1 MCYCWFLILW
11 LLTFAL
17 YFEIL
22 LCCVYGLCL
31 VIQSC
36 LTLCN
41 PMDWAHQAPLS
52 IRILQARNQ
61 SGLPCPPP
69 GYFTNPGIEPRSPAL
84 PMDSLPPMP
93 PGKPMLGDYIFA
105 IVISSSGI
113 NSLLIMQFPTVS
125 FNSLYFTVY
134 FGWYEYCF
142 SSFLLISIFMAFFL
156 LSPQFQSAYAP
167 RSKVDLLLTLIYS
180 CCFCIHPASLC
191 LWLKH
196 INSLLCV

>member
-11 LLTFAL
+11 LLAFAL

-22 LCCVYGLCL
+22 LCWVSILCL

-41 PMDWAHQAPLS
+41 PMDWAHHAPLS

-61 SGLPCPPP
+61 SGLPCPSP
-69 GYFTNPGIEPRSPAL
+69 GYFTNPGIEPRSPML
-84 PMDSLPPMP
+84 PTDSLPSMP
-93 PGKPMLGDYIFA
+93 PRKPMLGAYIFA
-105 IVISSSGI
+105 FVISSSGI
-113 NSLLIMQFPTVS
+113 DSLMIMGCPTVS

-156 LSPQFQSAYAP
+156 FSPQFQSVNAP
-167 RSKVDLLLTLIYS
+167 RSKVDLL
-180 CCFCIHPASLC
+180 
-191 LWLKH
+191 
-196 INSLLCV
+196 